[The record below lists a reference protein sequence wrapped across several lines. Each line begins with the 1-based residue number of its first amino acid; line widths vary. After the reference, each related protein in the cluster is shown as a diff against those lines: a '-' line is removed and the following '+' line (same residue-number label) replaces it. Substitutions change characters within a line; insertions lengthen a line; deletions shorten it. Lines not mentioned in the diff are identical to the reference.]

1 VLMPISTARSPRP
14 KTVGAISL
22 GSHQWGLAAVFP
34 SRLEDALEKAG
45 IKASAVNRI
54 RLAKGVVGKASY
66 VAASAV
72 AGLALLAWLLHDP
85 RFVLVDAVLIFI
97 LFVSYLIGVLWFS
110 NRHPGLALL
119 EGADLIQWR
128 QLEMAAK
135 GLPAAELDEPQQR
148 IASRRGPR

>member
-1 VLMPISTARSPRP
+1 VWWEKLVTLQQVL
-14 KTVGAISL
+14 
-22 GSHQWGLAAVFP
+22 
-34 SRLEDALEKAG
+34 
-45 IKASAVNRI
+45 
-54 RLAKGVVGKASY
+54 
-66 VAASAV
+66 
-72 AGLALLAWLLHDP
+72 LLAWLLHDP

-148 IASRRGPR
+148 IASRRGPALDRSESPRHIRTS

>member
-1 VLMPISTARSPRP
+1 M
-14 KTVGAISL
+14 
-22 GSHQWGLAAVFP
+22 FP

-110 NRHPGLALL
+110 NRHPGLSLL

-148 IASRRGPR
+148 IASSRGPR